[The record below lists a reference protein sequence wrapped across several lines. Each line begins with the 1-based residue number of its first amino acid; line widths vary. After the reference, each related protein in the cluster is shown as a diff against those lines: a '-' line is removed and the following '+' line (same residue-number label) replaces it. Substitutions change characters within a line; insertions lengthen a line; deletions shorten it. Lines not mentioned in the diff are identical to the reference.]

1 MAIYRTTIQQKKYV
15 QSPLLDLVRQ
25 SEFLHE
31 SLGDSS
37 STNLAGETIPVPA
50 QAHL

>member
-1 MAIYRTTIQQKKYV
+1 MAIYRTTIQQKYV
-15 QSPLLDLVRQ
+15 QSPLLSLVRQ

-31 SLGDSS
+31 SLKGSS
-37 STNLAGETIPVPA
+37 STNLAGKTIPVPA